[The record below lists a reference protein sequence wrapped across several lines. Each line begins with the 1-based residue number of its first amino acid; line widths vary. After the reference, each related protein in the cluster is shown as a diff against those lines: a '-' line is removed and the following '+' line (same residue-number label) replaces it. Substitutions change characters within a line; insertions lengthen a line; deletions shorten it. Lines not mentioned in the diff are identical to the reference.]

1 MPASPAL
8 ITAARRLSRA
18 LAPLRFAAP
27 VTHVYNPLAYAWP
40 LHRAYLERFAG
51 AGKRVVFLG
60 MNPGP
65 YGMAQTGVP
74 FGEIAAVRD
83 WMGLS
88 GAVGAPDPVHP
99 KRPILGLACARS
111 EVSGRRLWG
120 LFRSRFGS
128 PERFFARH
136 FVANYCP
143 LVFMEG
149 SGRNRTPNQLPKD
162 EAAAVAAA
170 CDRHLLELVAVLAP
184 EIVVGIGNYAAGC
197 AGRVLAGQAVRI
209 ATIPHPSPAN
219 PSANKDWNGMTERAL
234 IRQGVWAARAT

>member
-1 MPASPAL
+1 MPAPHPL
-8 ITAARRLSRA
+8 LAAAARLSRA
-18 LAPLRFAAP
+18 LSPLRFAPP
-27 VTHVYNPLAYAWP
+27 VTHVYDPLVYAWP
-40 LHRAYLERFAG
+40 LHQAYVRRFG
-51 AGKRVVFLG
+51 GPGKRVVFLG

-74 FGEIAAVRD
+74 FGEVAAVRD

-88 GAVGAPDPVHP
+88 GRVGVPAREHP
-99 KRPILGLACARS
+99 KRPIQGLACARS

-120 LFRSRFGS
+120 LFQSRFGS

-170 CDRHLLELVAVLAP
+170 CDRHLLQLVAALAP
-184 EIVVGIGNYAAGC
+184 EIVVGVGTYAAGC
-197 AGRVLAGQAVRI
+197 AERVLQGVPVRI

-219 PSANKDWNGMTERAL
+219 PSANKDWIGLTERAL
-234 IRQGVWAARAT
+234 IRQGVWETRAP

>member
-1 MPASPAL
+1 MPAPAAL
-8 ITAARRLSRA
+8 IAAARRLSSA
-18 LAPLRFAAP
+18 LAPLRFAPP

-40 LHRAYLERFAG
+40 LHRAYLERFG
-51 AGKRVVFLG
+51 GPGKRVVFLG

-65 YGMAQTGVP
+65 FGMAQTGVP
-74 FGEIAAVRD
+74 FGEIAAVRE

-88 GAVGAPDPVHP
+88 GRVGMPAVVHP

-120 LFRSRFGS
+120 LFRSRFVS
-128 PERFFARH
+128 PERFFAQH

-149 SGRNRTPNQLPKD
+149 SGKNRTPNQLPKD

-170 CDRHLLELVAVLAP
+170 CDRHLLELVAALAP
-184 EIVVGIGNYAAGC
+184 AIVVGVGNYAAGC
-197 AGRVLAGQAVRI
+197 AERVLAGQPVRI

-219 PSANKDWNGMTERAL
+219 PSANKDWSGLTERAL
-234 IRQGVWAARAT
+234 VQQGVWERRAS

>member
-1 MPASPAL
+1 MPASHPL
-8 ITAARRLSRA
+8 TAAARLLSRT
-18 LAPLRFAAP
+18 LAPLRFAPP
-27 VTHVYNPLAYAWP
+27 VTHVYDPLVYAWP
-40 LHRAYLERFAG
+40 LHQAYLERFGG

-74 FGEIAAVRD
+74 FGEIAVVRD

-88 GAVGAPDPVHP
+88 GAVGVPHHLHP
-99 KRPILGLACARS
+99 KRPILGLGCTRS

-120 LFRSRFGS
+120 LFQRRFAS

-143 LVFMEG
+143 LVFMEE
-149 SGRNRTPNQLPKD
+149 SGKNRTPNQLPKA
-162 EAAAVAAA
+162 EAAAVAQA
-170 CDRHLLELVAVLAP
+170 CDRHLLQLVAALAP
-184 EIVVGIGNYAAGC
+184 EVVVGVGNYAAGC
-197 AGRVLAGQAVRI
+197 AARVLAGQSVRI

-219 PSANKDWNGMTERAL
+219 PSANKDWSGLTERAL
-234 IRQGVWAARAT
+234 IQQGVWEAGAG

>member
-1 MPASPAL
+1 MPDSHPLPA
-8 ITAARRLSRA
+8 AARLLSRA
-18 LAPLRFAAP
+18 LSPLRFAPP
-27 VTHVYNPLAYAWP
+27 VTHVYNPLVYAWP
-40 LHRAYLERFAG
+40 LHLAYLNRFG
-51 AGKRVVFLG
+51 GPGKRVVFLG

-74 FGEIAAVRD
+74 FGEVTAVRD

-88 GAVGAPDPVHP
+88 GSIGVPPLVHP

-120 LFRSRFGS
+120 FFQRRFGS

-149 SGRNRTPNQLPKD
+149 SGKNRTPNQLPKD
-162 EAAAVAAA
+162 EAAMVAAA
-170 CDRHLLELVAVLAP
+170 CDRHLLQLVAALTP
-184 EIVVGIGNYAAGC
+184 EIVVGVGAYAAGC
-197 AGRVLAGQAVRI
+197 AERVLAGQRVRI

-219 PSANKDWNGMTERAL
+219 PSANKDWNGLTERAL
-234 IRQGVWAARAT
+234 IQQGVWEAGAT